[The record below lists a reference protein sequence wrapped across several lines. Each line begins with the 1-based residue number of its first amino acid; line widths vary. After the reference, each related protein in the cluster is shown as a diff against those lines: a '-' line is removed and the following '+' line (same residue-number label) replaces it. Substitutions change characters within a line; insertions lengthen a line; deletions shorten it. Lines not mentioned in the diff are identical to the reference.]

1 MRILLLMFAVLFSFE
16 VLAEDFRVGQVWE
29 YKNRFLE
36 GKSTITI
43 LKVEKYSDLGD
54 VIHIRVDEINM
65 INPLKGNEINE
76 IPHLPFKKSAIESSV
91 TKLIR
96 IEKEIPEYWEG
107 YNTWRE
113 AYDAGKAGAF
123 ETSVKD
129 TLKAMLGAEW
139 VEKK

>member
-1 MRILLLMFAVLFSFE
+1 MKIPFLMFAVLFSFN
-16 VLAEDFRVGQVWE
+16 VLAENYVVGQVWE

-36 GKSTITI
+36 GKSTLTI
-43 LKVEKYSDLGD
+43 LKIEKYSDLGD
-54 VIHIRVDEINM
+54 VIHVRIDDINM

-76 IPHLPFKKSAIESSV
+76 IPHLPFKKVGIDSSV

-96 IEKEIPEYWEG
+96 IKKEIPDYLEG
-107 YNTWRE
+107 YNTWKE

-129 TLKAMLGAEW
+129 TLRAMLGAEW
-139 VEKK
+139 VEK